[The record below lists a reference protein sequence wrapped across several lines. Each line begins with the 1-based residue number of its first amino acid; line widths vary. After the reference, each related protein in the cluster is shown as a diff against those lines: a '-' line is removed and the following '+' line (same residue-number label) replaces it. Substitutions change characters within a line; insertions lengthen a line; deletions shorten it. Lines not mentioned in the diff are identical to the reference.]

1 MREGPLARPVS
12 IPAVP
17 ALSGPSH
24 FPASPVFPAGAG
36 RDMVDSRVSQ
46 ARVSSMAQPV
56 LNLSHASTPAPS
68 LPEEAVPC
76 VGALLQ
82 ASGLGLAFL
91 DRELRFRFIS
101 TALITLSGMPGA
113 LYEGRTVAEVWPG
126 LAIGLA
132 PLLSRAMAGESVTGA
147 QVSGTLGSA
156 GGHGVRHLR
165 VSVLPASAGGLR
177 SGVSLMVEDET
188 ERVEQEL
195 ALRESEARLSGLVAV
210 SCDGVF
216 LHEEG
221 TIIEASHSLANLF
234 GSTPEKM
241 KGQPIVRWIAPESH
255 EAVKQAIARQVE
267 APYEL
272 TGLRSDGKRLFL
284 EVLGRQVEYSGRTV
298 RMTAVWDISARK
310 AAEEATTRADIFR
323 EQLLGVV
330 GHDLRTPLYAIQ
342 LSVGALQR
350 AGGLND
356 TQSRQVAHV
365 ATASKRM
372 ERMIHE
378 LLDYTRARL
387 AGGIPVRP
395 TPLSLEKL
403 LERAVEDFQTSH
415 PTRLISSSV
424 EGDVRGSWDESRLG
438 QLLDNLVGNA
448 LQHSPEDTPVEVKL
462 AEGSDGGISL
472 TVRNEGTPVP
482 LEERATL
489 FEPFKR
495 GKRASGD
502 GLGLGLYIARQI
514 VVAHGGRISV
524 ESGVG
529 LGTRFNVWLPRHAP
543 GA

>member
-1 MREGPLARPVS
+1 
-12 IPAVP
+12 
-17 ALSGPSH
+17 
-24 FPASPVFPAGAG
+24 
-36 RDMVDSRVSQ
+36 
-46 ARVSSMAQPV
+46 MAQPV
-56 LNLSHASTPAPS
+56 LNLSHSGSPAPS
-68 LPEEAVPC
+68 LPEEALPC
-76 VGALLQ
+76 VGALIQ

-113 LYEGRTVAEVWPG
+113 LYEGRPVAEVWPG
-126 LAIGLA
+126 LATGLT
-132 PLLSRAMAGESVTGA
+132 PLLSRAMAGETVTGA
-147 QVSGTLGSA
+147 QVSGTLGNP
-156 GGHGVRHLR
+156 GGNGVRHLR

-177 SGVSLMVEDET
+177 SGVSLLLEDET

-195 ALRESEARLSGLVAV
+195 ALRESEARMRGLVAV
-210 SCDGVF
+210 SCDGFF
-216 LHEEG
+216 LQEDG
-221 TIIEASHSLANLF
+221 IILEASLYLANLF
-234 GSTPEKM
+234 GSTPAEM
-241 KGQPIVRWIAPESH
+241 AGQPMSRWVAPESR
-255 EAVKQAIARQVE
+255 EAVQRAVARQVE
-267 APYEL
+267 APYEV

-284 EVLGRQVEYSGRTV
+284 EVLGRQVEFSGRTV

-310 AAEEATTRADIFR
+310 ASEEATTRADAFR

-356 TQSRQVAHV
+356 TQSRQVALV
-365 ATASKRM
+365 AAASKRM

-395 TPLSLEKL
+395 TPLALDKV
-403 LERAVEDFQTSH
+403 LERAVEDFQASH

-424 EGDVRGSWDESRLG
+424 QGNVRGSWDESRLG

-462 AEGSDGGISL
+462 AEVSDGGITL
-472 TVRNEGTPVP
+472 TVRNEGPPVP
-482 LEERATL
+482 LDERATL